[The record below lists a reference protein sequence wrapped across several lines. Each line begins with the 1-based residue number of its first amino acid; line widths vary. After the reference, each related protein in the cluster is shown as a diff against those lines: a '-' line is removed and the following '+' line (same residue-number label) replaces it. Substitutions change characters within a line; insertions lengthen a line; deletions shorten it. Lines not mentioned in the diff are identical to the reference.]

1 MILFRVAVSF
11 LLVSR
16 DDLLEQRQRALEAF
30 LADVDIDQRLG
41 GLDHVR
47 VELLR
52 LLVVAQRGHQI
63 IEALVVDAPDLGV
76 VERLLRQVT
85 RVIIG
90 VLEHLDDRLPVGA
103 ALVDRAERVDGQRVG
118 RLDLEGRAV
127 RLLGARIIH
136 DLRVEDIP
144 HALVELDLLVGVR
157 GCTSEAIVDID
168 GGLPVARQ
176 LVERAEL
183 AHRIGLD
190 RLVLQRAH
198 EGVDSRVLIIEP
210 VAMHARQLVQELHGH
225 RAIIG
230 QVDVRLDDIHQL
242 EPALERV
249 VEALEVLDRGL
260 VRRVDAQHVGVV
272 IDGGVVVLVLLL
284 VERGE
289 LAIDQDLLIGLE
301 DGLELSVQDLEHIVP
316 LGVCRVEALERL
328 ERGHVPLLVG
338 EQVGVGADGARW
350 VVELLFVND
359 RDPVADIDDHLRVI
373 GRVDLLTQDVDE
385 ILPATVRFIDALEA
399 LEREQV
405 RLVQADDLL
414 VAHDRLVDLG
424 ELLLVDLAELSPE
437 LDLLVRV
444 DRELDAR
451 VQRLRELW
459 PTGHAPVEI
468 LEALQDVDVL
478 GVHRERALEVI
489 DRVVW
494 LVEFVGEQAASVAA
508 QVDRVALV
516 LDDREHVVVTRD
528 DLAKEPRLARQAL
541 ELFDRLLVVYCLGD
555 KSTEQDNQRGLGLLE
570 LNLEHLRG
578 ALQRLEPL
586 EGLIGDDIGVRQIK
600 VHERIRGLLA
610 RLVLIDLLERVIRTL
625 VMRVELEDVLVEL
638 RGAIIVHDLVREQLG
653 DLLANRQALFLGD
666 VVELHIQDG
675 DGLFPVTF
683 LQVEALERLQREV
696 VARIEQHHLI
706 PGLDRLLRLHQHIGL
721 DIGLL
726 DPEVEA
732 TLWRE
737 ALVLE
742 HLGERAR
749 ELEVIAAARVQVTH
763 RLERGQVVLVDRERG
778 LPRLE
783 RAHVIIEAL
792 APDDAQV
799 LVERQ
804 TLFHIIGEVDLALDD
819 IDELLPA
826 LLLHVQAA
834 QPPERVAVLRLEHDH
849 AIEQLDRIVLLLEH
863 LLGDPRLLREQVGL
877 TIWIGRAANLARE
890 VAIELLPLL
899 GRQVQLLERLER
911 FGVHVIEI
919 EHAAEVLD
927 GVLWLGQHVAA
938 QATHAQVEFDELDLV
953 VDLDDASLE
962 DLAELLPALLPGVN
976 TVERSERLGLARI
989 ERQHLEVG
997 AFGVI
1002 RRSKLLLDG
1011 ASQPQPESQR
1021 VCLFGL
1027 RFFEDRHVGLRHVWP
1042 LLVLGGDALEL
1053 LAHIEIRRDL
1063 VERGRERL
1071 DRVDGLP
1078 HLLDVNARDLHIEA
1092 MARLLLLEL
1101 PEALRVEVDEL
1112 AVLTE

>member
-1 MILFRVAVSF
+1 M
-11 LLVSR
+11 
-16 DDLLEQRQRALEAF
+16 
-30 LADVDIDQRLG
+30 
-41 GLDHVR
+41 
-47 VELLR
+47 
-52 LLVVAQRGHQI
+52 
-63 IEALVVDAPDLGV
+63 GV

-210 VAMHARQLVQELHGH
+210 VAMHARQLVQELDGH
-225 RAIIG
+225 RAVIG

-272 IDGGVVVLVLLL
+272 IDSGVVVLVLLL

-350 VVELLFVND
+350 VIELLFVND
-359 RDPVADIDDHLRVI
+359 RDPVADVDDHLRVI

-385 ILPATVRFIDALEA
+385 ILPASVRFVDALEA

-414 VAHDRLVDLG
+414 VAHDRLIDLG

-494 LVEFVGEQAASVAA
+494 LVELVGEQAASVAA

-555 KSTEQDNQRGLGLLE
+555 KPTEQDNQR
-570 LNLEHLRG
+570 
-578 ALQRLEPL
+578 
-586 EGLIGDDIGVRQIK
+586 
-600 VHERIRGLLA
+600 
-610 RLVLIDLLERVIRTL
+610 
-625 VMRVELEDVLVEL
+625 
-638 RGAIIVHDLVREQLG
+638 
-653 DLLANRQALFLGD
+653 
-666 VVELHIQDG
+666 
-675 DGLFPVTF
+675 
-683 LQVEALERLQREV
+683 
-696 VARIEQHHLI
+696 
-706 PGLDRLLRLHQHIGL
+706 
-721 DIGLL
+721 
-726 DPEVEA
+726 
-732 TLWRE
+732 
-737 ALVLE
+737 
-742 HLGERAR
+742 
-749 ELEVIAAARVQVTH
+749 
-763 RLERGQVVLVDRERG
+763 
-778 LPRLE
+778 
-783 RAHVIIEAL
+783 
-792 APDDAQV
+792 
-799 LVERQ
+799 
-804 TLFHIIGEVDLALDD
+804 
-819 IDELLPA
+819 
-826 LLLHVQAA
+826 
-834 QPPERVAVLRLEHDH
+834 
-849 AIEQLDRIVLLLEH
+849 
-863 LLGDPRLLREQVGL
+863 
-877 TIWIGRAANLARE
+877 
-890 VAIELLPLL
+890 
-899 GRQVQLLERLER
+899 
-911 FGVHVIEI
+911 
-919 EHAAEVLD
+919 
-927 GVLWLGQHVAA
+927 
-938 QATHAQVEFDELDLV
+938 
-953 VDLDDASLE
+953 
-962 DLAELLPALLPGVN
+962 
-976 TVERSERLGLARI
+976 
-989 ERQHLEVG
+989 
-997 AFGVI
+997 
-1002 RRSKLLLDG
+1002 
-1011 ASQPQPESQR
+1011 
-1021 VCLFGL
+1021 
-1027 RFFEDRHVGLRHVWP
+1027 
-1042 LLVLGGDALEL
+1042 
-1053 LAHIEIRRDL
+1053 
-1063 VERGRERL
+1063 
-1071 DRVDGLP
+1071 
-1078 HLLDVNARDLHIEA
+1078 
-1092 MARLLLLEL
+1092 
-1101 PEALRVEVDEL
+1101 
-1112 AVLTE
+1112 